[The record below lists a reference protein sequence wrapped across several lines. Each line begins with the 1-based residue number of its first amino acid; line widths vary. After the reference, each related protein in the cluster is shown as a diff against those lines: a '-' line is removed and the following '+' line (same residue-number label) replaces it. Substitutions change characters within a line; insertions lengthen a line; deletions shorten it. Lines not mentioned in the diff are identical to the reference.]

1 MMSNLEL
8 VAVALGLANLTLLI
22 RRSVWNY
29 PFGIAM
35 VSLYAVIFFDAK
47 LYSETALQG
56 FFFAIQIYGWMR
68 WRELQNQTGEIA
80 GPWSSI
86 KLAVMWLAI
95 TLVCALGLGAAMERL
110 TDAAAPYPD
119 AFITAASVSAQ
130 ILLVMRRVES
140 WIYWVVIDAVVYD
153 MTSFLPDHP
162 GGKRLPLKYAG
173 RDATAAWDSIHG
185 HKKAQILEQWSYLR
199 VGVVAADAGP
209 PPAPEKSRRSKL

>member
-35 VSLYAVIFFDAK
+35 VSLYAIIFFDAK

-80 GPWSSI
+80 VQWSSI

-140 WIYWVVIDAVVYD
+140 WIYWVVIDAVAIWLFNTRGLEA
-153 MTSFLPDHP
+153 TSAL
-162 GGKRLPLKYAG
+162 YAVFFVMACIG
-173 RDATAAWDSIHG
+173 LWQWVHSARTGSERVADRA
-185 HKKAQILEQWSYLR
+185 LESGA
-199 VGVVAADAGP
+199 V
-209 PPAPEKSRRSKL
+209 

>member
-80 GPWSSI
+80 VQWSSI
-86 KLAVMWLAI
+86 KLAVIWLAI

-140 WIYWVVIDAVVYD
+140 WIYWVVIDAVAIWLFNTRGLEA
-153 MTSFLPDHP
+153 TSALYAVFFVMACIGLWQWVHSARAGSERVAD
-162 GGKRLPLKYAG
+162 RALKSGA
-173 RDATAAWDSIHG
+173 
-185 HKKAQILEQWSYLR
+185 
-199 VGVVAADAGP
+199 V
-209 PPAPEKSRRSKL
+209 

>member
-80 GPWSSI
+80 VQWSSI
-86 KLAVMWLAI
+86 KLAVIWLAI

-140 WIYWVVIDAVVYD
+140 WIYWVVIDAVAIWLFNTRGLEA
-153 MTSFLPDHP
+153 TSALYAVFFVMACIGLRQWVHSARAGSERVAD
-162 GGKRLPLKYAG
+162 RALKSGA
-173 RDATAAWDSIHG
+173 
-185 HKKAQILEQWSYLR
+185 
-199 VGVVAADAGP
+199 V
-209 PPAPEKSRRSKL
+209 

>member
-80 GPWSSI
+80 VQWSSI
-86 KLAVMWLAI
+86 KLAVIWLAI

-140 WIYWVVIDAVVYD
+140 WIYWVVIDAVAIWLFNTRGLEA
-153 MTSFLPDHP
+153 TSAL
-162 GGKRLPLKYAG
+162 YAVFFVMACIG
-173 RDATAAWDSIHG
+173 LRQWVHSARAGSERVADRA
-185 HKKAQILEQWSYLR
+185 LESGA
-199 VGVVAADAGP
+199 V
-209 PPAPEKSRRSKL
+209 

>member
-80 GPWSSI
+80 VQWSSI
-86 KLAVMWLAI
+86 KLAVIWLAI

-140 WIYWVVIDAVVYD
+140 WIYWVVIDAVAIWLFNTRGLEA
-153 MTSFLPDHP
+153 TSALYAVFFVMACIGLWQWVHSARTVSD
-162 GGKRLPLKYAG
+162 RVADRALKSGA
-173 RDATAAWDSIHG
+173 
-185 HKKAQILEQWSYLR
+185 
-199 VGVVAADAGP
+199 V
-209 PPAPEKSRRSKL
+209 